1 MSKWFKDDVDRK
13 LVAMLQAN
21 ARESTS
27 SIAKRLNV
35 ARSTINERINRLEKS
50 GVITG
55 YSVVLSKN
63 PSEGNV
69 QALVMIAVDQKK
81 GRKVVEELNRFPSVK
96 VCLAINGD
104 FDYFMS
110 IELPT
115 LEELDT
121 VLDEIAEMDGVSRS
135 TSSIVLS
142 RKFDRRYKEVLSMV
156 QAQMG
161 SAKQEE

>member
-1 MSKWFKDDVDRK
+1 MSKWFKDDMDRK
-13 LVAMLQAN
+13 LVSMLQAN

-35 ARSTINERINRLEKS
+35 ARSTVNERISRLEKS

-55 YSVVLSKN
+55 YSAVLSKN

-69 QALVMIAVDQKK
+69 QALVMISVDQKK
-81 GRKVVEELNRFPSVK
+81 GRKVVEELNKFPSIK
-96 VCLAINGD
+96 VCLAINGS

-115 LEELDT
+115 LEELDSM
-121 VLDEIAEMDGVSRS
+121 LDKIAEMDGVSRS

-142 RKFDRRYKEVLSMV
+142 RKFDRRYKEVLNMV
-156 QAQMG
+156 QEQMG
-161 SAKQEE
+161 ATKDDA

>member
-13 LVAMLQAN
+13 LVSMLQAN

-35 ARSTINERINRLEKS
+35 ARSTVNERISRLEKS

-55 YSVVLSKN
+55 YSAVLSKN

-69 QALVMIAVDQKK
+69 QALVMISVDQKK
-81 GRKVVEELNRFPSVK
+81 GRKVVEELNKFPSIK
-96 VCLAINGD
+96 VCLAINGS

-115 LEELDT
+115 LEELDAM
-121 VLDEIAEMDGVSRS
+121 LDKIAEMDGVSRS

-142 RKFDRRYKEVLSMV
+142 RKFDRRYKEVLNMV
-156 QAQMG
+156 QEQM
-161 SAKQEE
+161 SATQDDA

>member
-13 LVAMLQAN
+13 LVSMLQAN

-35 ARSTINERINRLEKS
+35 ARSTVNERISRLEKS

-55 YSVVLSKN
+55 YSAVLSKN

-69 QALVMIAVDQKK
+69 QALVMISVDQKK
-81 GRKVVEELNRFPSVK
+81 GRKVVEELNKFPSIK
-96 VCLAINGD
+96 VCLAINGS

-115 LEELDT
+115 LEELDAM
-121 VLDEIAEMDGVSRS
+121 LDKIAEMDGVFSVNVLDR
-135 TSSIVLS
+135 IV
-142 RKFDRRYKEVLSMV
+142 
-156 QAQMG
+156 
-161 SAKQEE
+161 

>member
-13 LVAMLQAN
+13 LVSMLQAN

-35 ARSTINERINRLEKS
+35 ARSTVNERISRLEKS

-55 YSVVLSKN
+55 YSAVLSKN

-69 QALVMIAVDQKK
+69 QALVMISVDQKK
-81 GRKVVEELNRFPSVK
+81 GRKVVEELNKFPSIK
-96 VCLAINGD
+96 VCLAINGS

-115 LEELDT
+115 LEELDAM
-121 VLDEIAEMDGVSRS
+121 LDKIAEMDGVSRS

-142 RKFDRRYKEVLSMV
+142 RKFDRRYKEVLNMV
-156 QAQMG
+156 QEQM
-161 SAKQEE
+161 SATKDNA

>member
-1 MSKWFKDDVDRK
+1 MSKWFRDDVDRK

-81 GRKVVEELNRFPSVK
+81 GRKVVEELNKFPAVK

-115 LEELDT
+115 LEELDAM
-121 VLDEIAEMDGVSRS
+121 LDEIAEMDGVSRS

-161 SAKQEE
+161 SAEQGE

>member
-35 ARSTINERINRLEKS
+35 ARSTVNERISRLEKS

-55 YSVVLSKN
+55 YSAVLSKN

-81 GRKVVEELNRFPSVK
+81 GKKVVEELNKFPSIK
-96 VCLAINGD
+96 VCLAINGS

-115 LEELDT
+115 LQELDIM
-121 VLDEIAEMDGVSRS
+121 LDKIAEMDGVSRS

-156 QAQMG
+156 QEQMG
-161 SAKQEE
+161 ITQNNT